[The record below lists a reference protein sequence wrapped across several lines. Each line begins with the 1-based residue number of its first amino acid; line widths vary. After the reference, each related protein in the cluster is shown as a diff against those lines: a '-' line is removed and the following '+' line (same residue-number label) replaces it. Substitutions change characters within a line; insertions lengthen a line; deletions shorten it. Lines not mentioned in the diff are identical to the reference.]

1 MQKRDFKTSAS
12 GDSQHSRGDMSP
24 SSLNTPK
31 GQTNSTMELSSRV
44 ATARSHAQIDK
55 SASSSS
61 SSEQPQA
68 ENNNV
73 EVNNGADLAAVEKS
87 EVVPMPEVTV
97 EAAENSN
104 NSNNE
109 ASESHNEEHERV
121 SKSSSESSS
130 SEESDSSS
138 SDSDKSSSNDSFD
151 KTDSS

>member
-31 GQTNSTMELSSRV
+31 GHTNSTLELNSRV
-44 ATARSHAQIDK
+44 ATVRSQAQIDK

-61 SSEQPQA
+61 SSEQPQTEA
-68 ENNNV
+68 NNV
-73 EVNNGADLAAVEKS
+73 EVNNGANLSAVEKS
-87 EVVPMPEVTV
+87 EVVPMPEMKV
-97 EAAENSN
+97 EAAENNN
-104 NSNNE
+104 NSNN
-109 ASESHNEEHERV
+109 SESHNKDNEHV

-130 SEESDSSS
+130 SEESSSS
-138 SDSDKSSSNDSFD
+138 SDSDKSASNDSFD